1 MPATPSHRLLL
12 TAASLGLFLPAAL
25 AAEPTQGT
33 AWLNRQMAALAERH
47 GADGW
52 QVTSSGL
59 RWRRIA
65 GDGSGTRP
73 GLTDVV
79 TVHYVGTLADGQE
92 FDSSINRGEPT
103 SFPLNRVIPGWQ
115 EAVALMG
122 VGDKVEL
129 AIPTSLLMAPKAKAR
144 SPAPRRCCSPSNCS
158 ASNRRE
164 KIGKDFEQ
172 GAGNTARRL

>member
-1 MPATPSHRLLL
+1 MAASFSHRLLL
-12 TAASLGLFLPAAL
+12 TAASLGLFLPAAI

-33 AWLNRQMAALAERH
+33 AWLNRQMAALTERN

-52 QVTSSGL
+52 HVTPSGL

-65 GDGSGTRP
+65 GDGSGAHP
-73 GLTDVV
+73 APTDVV

-92 FDSSINRGEPT
+92 FDSSIKRGTPT

-115 EAVALMG
+115 EGVGLMG

-129 AIPTSLLMAPKAKAR
+129 AIPYQLAYGPEGKGPIPGAATLLFTVELLGIESAK
-144 SPAPRRCCSPSNCS
+144 
-158 ASNRRE
+158 
-164 KIGKDFEQ
+164 
-172 GAGNTARRL
+172 